1 MENEKYNNIKN
12 QIEYYLS
19 DKNLSKD
26 EFFHKLIKNSE
37 NGFVDINIFL
47 KCNAIKKNNY
57 TKNDI
62 IEAIKL
68 SNELELDETLT
79 KIKRKNNILPELEL
93 LLRKKKKK
101 EKIEEKKEEKKEIIQ
116 KKNNN
121 NIKPSLYSIN
131 SDKPNKFHI
140 KDLIKEFKYENPSI
154 EILYSRFVNNK
165 DYICFDDSNLTEKIN
180 PNFDLNDINF
190 IVTKIEDE
198 DEIKKFWDSSLI
210 LYNNHLKFN
219 ERKQN
224 KNNNKT
230 IKFLKHKVK
239 LGNEMYDKIKDIKN
253 KIKMIRNEYKNNEKI
268 LGNDGDILYD
278 LLRFHH
284 NFKEKI
290 KDFEYF
296 TIGNSKGYKYLKCF
310 YIVKTNGEKIDFSI
324 NKCLDNLIQ
333 KYNQNKLSMPDF
345 YDNLNNNQLI

>member
-116 KKNNN
+116 KQNNN

-154 EILYSRFVNNK
+154 EILYSRYVNNK

-224 KNNNKT
+224 KKNNNN
-230 IKFLKHKVK
+230 IKFLIHKVK
-239 LGNEMYDKIKDIKN
+239 LGNEMYNKIKDIKN

-333 KYNQNKLSMPDF
+333 KYNQNNLSMPDF

>member
-1 MENEKYNNIKN
+1 MEKEKYKNIKA

-19 DKNLSKD
+19 DKNLCKD

-37 NGFVDINIFL
+37 NGYIDVNIFL

-57 TKNDI
+57 TINDI
-62 IEAIKL
+62 IEGIKL
-68 SNELELDETLT
+68 SNELELDDSLT

-93 LLRKKKKK
+93 LKKKRNK
-101 EKIEEKKEEKKEIIQ
+101 EKKEE
-116 KKNNN
+116 
-121 NIKPSLYSIN
+121 NIKENISIVNKNINPSLYSIN

-140 KDLIKEFKYENPSI
+140 KDLIKEFKYENPTI
-154 EILYSRFVNNK
+154 EILYSRYVNDK

-180 PNFDLNDINF
+180 PHFDLNDINF
-190 IVTKIEDE
+190 TVCKIQDE
-198 DEIKKFWDSSLI
+198 NEIKKFWDSSLD
-210 LYNNHLKFN
+210 LYNKYLKIN
-219 ERKQN
+219 EKKQN
-224 KNNNKT
+224 KINNTK
-230 IKFLKHKVK
+230 IRFLKHKVK
-239 LGNEMYDKIKDIKN
+239 LGNEMYNEIKKIKER
-253 KIKMIRNEYKNNEKI
+253 IKMIRNEYKNNEKI

-284 NFKEKI
+284 NFREKI

-310 YIVKTNGEKIDFSI
+310 YIVKTTGEKIDFSI

-333 KYNQNKLSMPDF
+333 KYNQKTLSMPDF